1 MSAPRD
7 PSPAPRQP
15 EDPASV
21 RAQHAPFDTG
31 LRPADIPRDRAR
43 AVVTP
48 WGTLALY
55 PVGGEILAA
64 QAFCPH
70 LDGPLFEGTLTGD
83 EIVCPWHQWR
93 YSLRSGERVGI
104 GTRLLPGGGHKLVR
118 CAVSLSPAGTLVLA
132 PPTTASRD

>member
-7 PSPAPRQP
+7 PTSDPRRPA
-15 EDPASV
+15 DLASESA
-21 RAQHAPFDTG
+21 RRTPFDTG

-43 AVVTP
+43 AVETP

-70 LDGPLFEGTLTGD
+70 LDGPLFEGTLVGD

-93 YSLRSGERVGI
+93 YSLRTGARVGI
-104 GTRLLPGGGHKLVR
+104 GTRLLPGGGHKLVH
-118 CAVSLSPAGTLVLA
+118 CAVSLSAAGTLVLA
-132 PPTTASRD
+132 PPATAG